1 MKRMIVAETEI
12 GKICN
17 LKWTEKNGQQAYAE
31 VEKISP
37 RKYRSTTYGDV
48 FRLDN
53 NGEVYKEG
61 KLIGTNGKIYC

>member
-1 MKRMIVAETEI
+1 M
-12 GKICN
+12 
-17 LKWTEKNGQQAYAE
+17 E

-37 RKYRSTTYGDV
+37 RKYGSNTYGDI
-48 FRLDN
+48 FRLDT

>member
-1 MKRMIVAETEI
+1 MIVAETEI

-17 LKWTEKNGQQAYAE
+17 LKWIEKNGQQAYAK

-37 RKYRSTTYGDV
+37 RKYRSTTYGAV
-48 FRLDN
+48 FRLDT